1 MFESMR
7 VGRVGVLCGV
17 MALMV
22 ANVVVAQ
29 EEAIEARWNAS
40 LGVGAMK
47 FEGDEELKDGFLLSG
62 RIGYDFNEWWSFE
75 TTAIFAPELKENMRF
90 DDATGQE
97 VSRLEEAAGEGIHDV
112 SAFGLAFDGLFHFT
126 RWERL
131 DPYLSIGGGLVR
143 YSEKIG
149 KNNNDLSLRAGGGV
163 LYHFNDEWA
172 VRGDVRTY
180 FAGDNTEANAMLD
193 AALVWT
199 WGARVQPDIWAKGGP
214 VDSDG
219 DRLTD
224 VREGELNTD
233 PYDQDTDDD
242 GLTDGEEVLDTETN
256 PLEADTD
263 WDMLKDGEEVLRYKT
278 NPLERDTDRGGV
290 SDGHEVLED
299 GTDPLNGDD
308 DLQLFELYIQFDY
321 DQAVI
326 KPQYFPELDIIAKV
340 MTRHGKATAVVEGH
354 ADRKKRSDPKYNEKL
369 SLRRAQA
376 VVDYLVKIGIE
387 AKRLEAKG
395 YGFSRPKAPNDLSA
409 GNPLNRR
416 VEVYIAGME
425 GGSVVTEVATDAPIE
440 VAPAALEDP
449 SSK

>member
-1 MFESMR
+1 MSIQR
-7 VGRVGVLCGV
+7 AGLICGA
-17 MALMV
+17 MALLV
-22 ANVVVAQ
+22 AGQSMAQ

-62 RIGYDFNEWWSFE
+62 RVGYDFNEWWTFE
-75 TTAIFAPELKENMRF
+75 TTAIYAPELKENMRF

-131 DPYLSIGGGLVR
+131 DPYLSLGAGLIR

-149 KNNNDLSLRAGGGV
+149 KNNNDLSVRAGGGV
-163 LYHFNDEWA
+163 LYHLNDEWA
-172 VRGDVRTY
+172 IRGDLRTY
-180 FAGDNTEANAMLD
+180 IAGDNTEANAIID
-193 AALVWT
+193 TAVVWT
-199 WGARVQPDIWAKGGP
+199 WGARVPSDIVAGGGP

-256 PLEADTD
+256 PLEPDTD
-263 WDMLKDGEEVLRYKT
+263 WDQLTDGDEVLRHKT

-290 SDGHEVLED
+290 SDGHEVIED
-299 GTDPLNGDD
+299 GTDPLVGSD

-354 ADRKKRSDPKYNEKL
+354 ADRKTRSDPKYNEKL

-376 VVDYLVKIGIE
+376 VVDYLVKNGIQS
-387 AKRLEAKG
+387 KRLAAKG
-395 YGFSRPKAPNDLSA
+395 YGFSRPKAPNDMSA

-425 GGSVVTEVATDAPIE
+425 GAGMASDDIE
-440 VAPAALEDP
+440 VAQPVVAPVAVEDP
-449 SSK
+449 STK

>member
-1 MFESMR
+1 MSIQR
-7 VGRVGVLCGV
+7 AGLICGT
-17 MALMV
+17 MALLV
-22 ANVVVAQ
+22 AGQSMAQ

-62 RIGYDFNEWWSFE
+62 RLGYDFNEWWTFE
-75 TTAIFAPELKENMRF
+75 TTAIYAPELKENMRF

-131 DPYLSIGGGLVR
+131 DPYLSLGAGLIR

-149 KNNNDLSLRAGGGV
+149 KNNNDLSVRAGGGV
-163 LYHFNDEWA
+163 LYHLNDEWA
-172 VRGDVRTY
+172 IRGDLRTY
-180 FAGDNTEANAMLD
+180 IAGDNTEANAIID
-193 AALVWT
+193 TAVVWT
-199 WGARVQPDIWAKGGP
+199 WGARVPSDIVAGGGP

-256 PLEADTD
+256 PLEPDTD
-263 WDMLKDGEEVLRYKT
+263 WDQLTDGDEVLRHKT

-290 SDGHEVLED
+290 SDGHEVIED
-299 GTDPLNGDD
+299 GTDLLLAADWDAGLQGSALATADAPPLVSLAAMTEAKAPPATGGEGEEPKAASAPADANTAPSQSLATDSGSG
-308 DLQLFELYIQFDY
+308 LARNMIVALLVILG
-321 DQAVI
+321 AVGV
-326 KPQYFPELDIIAKV
+326 LAVGIA
-340 MTRHGKATAVVEGH
+340 RRGKA
-354 ADRKKRSDPKYNEKL
+354 
-369 SLRRAQA
+369 
-376 VVDYLVKIGIE
+376 
-387 AKRLEAKG
+387 
-395 YGFSRPKAPNDLSA
+395 
-409 GNPLNRR
+409 
-416 VEVYIAGME
+416 
-425 GGSVVTEVATDAPIE
+425 
-440 VAPAALEDP
+440 
-449 SSK
+449 